1 MVQVVY
7 PNDHSSLAPKE
18 GDEST
23 ERTDVPA
30 ADIPLAPPAAE
41 ESSAETKTPTANE
54 CLSDEARLAEIRQ
67 EFKSRAM
74 SYFDMAKHALEYH
87 DIKRRNFE
95 QNDRKKRVGRPG
107 LLAAMARELEIPGKS
122 DDAKLAW
129 LKRALKVARL
139 SPEAKT
145 AAVSTKLE
153 RNCSALIEIAEA
165 GGSAKQLQKIEEIKQ
180 RKIQSKKEAKLY
192 LKKTVRFPVARE
204 DEVLGKLISFAD
216 EIGVEII

>member
-1 MVQVVY
+1 MARIA
-7 PNDHSSLAPKE
+7 PTNDNDSSAATND
-18 GDEST
+18 GAGA

-41 ESSAETKTPTANE
+41 ESSAETKTPTTDE
-54 CLSDEARLAEIRQ
+54 CLSDDARLAEIRH
-67 EFKSRAM
+67 EFNGKAM

-87 DIKRRNFE
+87 DIKKRNFE
-95 QNDRKKRVGRPG
+95 QNDQNARVGRPG

-145 AAVSTKLE
+145 AAVSAKLE
-153 RNCSALIEIAEA
+153 RNRSALIEIAEA
-165 GGSAKQLQKIEEIKQ
+165 GGSAKQLQKIDEIKQ
-180 RKIQSKKEAKLY
+180 RKAKSKKDAKTFQ
-192 LKKTVRFPVARE
+192 KKIVRFPAARE
-204 DEVLGKLISFAD
+204 TEVMAKLVAFAD
-216 EIGVEII
+216 ELGVEVI